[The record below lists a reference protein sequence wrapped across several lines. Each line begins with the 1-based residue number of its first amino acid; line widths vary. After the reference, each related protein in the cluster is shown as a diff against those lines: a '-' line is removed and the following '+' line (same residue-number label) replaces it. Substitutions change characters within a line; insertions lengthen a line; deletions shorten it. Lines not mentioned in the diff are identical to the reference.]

1 MKNLAASGYVKPYFL
16 AMAHVAVGETD
27 AAFEYFEQSFRE
39 YEPWLLWFGT
49 EPMLKSLHDD
59 PRFVRF
65 LERMNNPIAER
76 FKKRAEKSNKTPA
89 FAVLPF
95 KLRQFNTGESSAD
108 EFLSIGLTDALITRL
123 SKIRSIMVRPT
134 SAVVRFAETD
144 DSFQA
149 GIELEADFVLA
160 GNIRR
165 AGERVRVS
173 AQLLNVAGKSTA
185 WAETFDEKFT
195 DVLELEDSISE
206 KVAALLAPQLTGK
219 EQKDLQKRGTDSH
232 EAYEAYLKGR
242 FYWSL
247 MTEEGFAK
255 AIQFYESAVRLD
267 PNYALA
273 YSAIAEYYIFLAIH
287 CIIPFAQAC
296 RLTTEA
302 AEKAV
307 RIDPQLA
314 EAQASLGISALNSDF
329 GWDEAE
335 KYLRRAIEISPNS
348 VLAHSWYQILLFEG
362 GRFEEARQ
370 ELNRVLELNPDTLL
384 SLHYLAWA
392 DYHTRRFDESIE
404 VHRRILENEPN
415 YAWGHLTFSWL
426 LRCAGNAPE
435 ALKEAKK
442 GVELSAKNPMY
453 LIGLAA
459 AFAENGQREK
469 AFETLATVNEM
480 AAKRYVSPY
489 MLAIAYCSLND
500 RERAF
505 ELLQK
510 ALDERD
516 VWILWLYAD
525 PQFDRLRDDARYNG
539 LLRQMNHPSIK

>member
-1 MKNLAASGYVKPYFL
+1 MLEGL
-16 AMAHVAVGETD
+16 HED
-27 AAFEYFEQSFRE
+27 ARFIR
-39 YEPWLLWFGT
+39 LL
-49 EPMLKSLHDD
+49 EK
-59 PRFVRF
+59 
-65 LERMNNPIAER
+65 MNNPIVER
-76 FKKRAEKSNKTPA
+76 FKMRADKSNKTPA

-95 KLRQFNTGESSAD
+95 KLRQFNTGESAED

-144 DSFQA
+144 DSFWA
-149 GIELEADFVLA
+149 GKELEADFVLA

-173 AQLLNVAGKSTA
+173 AQLLKIADKSTA
-185 WAETFDEKFT
+185 WADTFDEKFT

-219 EQKDLQKRGTDSH
+219 EQQELQKRGTDSH

-255 AIQFYESAVRLD
+255 AIRFYESAVALD

-273 YSAIAEYYIFLAIH
+273 YTAIAEYYIFLAIH
-287 CIIPFAQAC
+287 CIVPFAQAC
-296 RLTTEA
+296 RLTREA

-307 RIDPQLA
+307 RTDPRLA
-314 EAQASLGISALNSDF
+314 EAQAALGIAALNSDF

-335 KYLRRAIEISPNS
+335 NHLLRAIEISPNS

-362 GRFEEARQ
+362 GRFEEAWR
-370 ELNRVLELNPDTLL
+370 ELNRLLELNPDALL

-392 DYHTRRFDESIE
+392 QYHTRRFDESLE

-426 LRCAGNAPE
+426 LRCAGNASE
-435 ALKEAKK
+435 ALREAQK

-459 AFAENGQREK
+459 ALAENGLREK
-469 AFETLATVNEM
+469 AFETLDAINEM
-480 AAKRYVSPY
+480 AAARYVSPY
-489 MLAIAYCSLND
+489 MLAIVYCSLD
-500 RERAF
+500 DTERAF
-505 ELLQK
+505 ELLQT

-525 PQFDRLRDDARYNG
+525 PQFDRLRGDPRVDSPVC
-539 LLRQMNHPSIK
+539 QMSRFESGKIAKIKPLG